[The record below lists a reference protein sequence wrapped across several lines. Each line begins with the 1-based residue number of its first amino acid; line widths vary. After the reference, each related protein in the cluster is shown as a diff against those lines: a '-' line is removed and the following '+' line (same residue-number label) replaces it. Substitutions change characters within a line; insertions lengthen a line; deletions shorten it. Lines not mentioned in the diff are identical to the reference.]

1 MSNILTKETILAE
14 AAALAANEG
23 KSSNA
28 KIELVMSMAQAA
40 QARTIVP
47 ADAGAIFDTYLAAKN
62 ASVVDPTTLTS
73 KKQTGT
79 KVTEGYAA
87 KTKSEWKQIL
97 SCGAHPTADGVEALN
112 IGRDVALAQ
121 QLHVYDALIRVAR
134 VQLKSQTTL
143 TRAEVETAL
152 RSESQEKDTSE
163 LKRLRDVHKAM
174 EKIYNGTEAKDDN
187 PGIEP
192 APSPALKQAMDLI
205 QGRINDIAPSTEAA
219 VSALMSA
226 GFTEAQA
233 RNMLGRR
240 K

>member
-1 MSNILTKETILAE
+1 MTNVLTKDSILAE
-14 AAALAANEG
+14 AAGLATNEG

-47 ADAGAIFDTYLAAKN
+47 DDAAVIFDTYLAAKN
-62 ASVVDPTTLTS
+62 ASVVDPTTLTG
-73 KKQTGT
+73 KKATGT

-97 SCGAHPTADGVEALN
+97 ICGAHPTADGVEALS
-112 IGRDVALAQ
+112 IARDVALAT
-121 QLHVYDALIRVAR
+121 QLHVYDALIKIAR
-134 VQLKSQTTL
+134 VQRSKQNTL
-143 TRAEVETAL
+143 TRAEVEEAL
-152 RSESQEKDTSE
+152 KSEPAEKDTSE
-163 LKRLRDVHKAM
+163 VKRLRDVFKTM

-192 APSPALKQAMDLI
+192 APSDELKKAMELI
-205 QGRINDIAPSTEAA
+205 QSRINDIAPKTEAA
-219 VSALMSA
+219 VAALMSA
-226 GFTEAQA
+226 GYTEQQA
-233 RNMLGRR
+233 RALVGRR